1 MAEAEHAV
9 LAPSSAYQWVNCPG
23 SVMMQRQYPE
33 PEGENEAA
41 DEGSAAHFLASEYLK
56 TGKWKEGGFNGVP
69 FTTEMQQHVKLFT
82 DLADGARSSG
92 ANWYVEAKVDISSI
106 HQDCWGTADF
116 FTIDLAAKTVCLLD
130 LKYGFGIVEAFENP
144 QLLAYASGIYDLIGS
159 DAIDYTF
166 ELGIVQPRPWH
177 REGPVRRWRIAGVE
191 VSNRARHTRAAAEEA
206 LGNNP
211 RTVPGPWCKHCTARH
226 ACPALRATTLD
237 TADMV
242 REATPVELPPEGLAV
257 ELGLLKRAQA
267 QIEMR
272 LAGLEAQA
280 TALIQGGK
288 SVPGW
293 GIDHTVGREEWAKP
307 VKEVLALGDL
317 FGVNLAK
324 PVEPITPAQA
334 RKAGVEPTVIAAYA
348 KRKAGTAKLVKIDTA
363 AARKAFG
370 G

>member
-1 MAEAEHAV
+1 MAEPAHAI
-9 LAPSSAYQWVNCPG
+9 LAPSSAHQWVNCPG
-23 SVMMQRQYPE
+23 SVRLQQQYPE

-56 TGKWKEGGFNGVP
+56 TGKWKEGAFNGIP
-69 FTTEMQQHVKLFT
+69 FTAEMQQHVKLFT
-82 DLADGARSSG
+82 DLAEEARSSG

-116 FTIDLAAKTVCLLD
+116 FTIDLAAKKVCLID

-144 QLLAYASGIYDLIGS
+144 QLLSYASGIYDLIGS
-159 DAIDYTF
+159 DAIDFAF
-166 ELGIVQPRPWH
+166 ELIIVQPRPWH

-191 VSNRARHTRAAAEEA
+191 VSNRARHMRAAAEEA

-211 RTVPGPWCKHCTARH
+211 RTVPGPGCKHCTARH
-226 ACPALRATTLD
+226 ACAGLRATTLD
-237 TADMV
+237 TVDMV
-242 REATPVELPPEGLAV
+242 RESTPVELPPEGLAI
-257 ELGLLKRAQA
+257 ELGLLKRAQS
-267 QIEMR
+267 QLEMR

-280 TALIQGGK
+280 MALIQGGK

-293 GIDHTVGREEWAKP
+293 SIDHTVGREEWSKP
-307 VKEVLALGDL
+307 ASEVFALGQL
-317 FGVNLAK
+317 FGVDLAR
-324 PVEPITPAQA
+324 PAEPITPAQA
-334 RKAGVEPTVIAAYA
+334 RKAGVDATVISAYA
-348 KRKAGTAKLVKIDTA
+348 KRKAGTAKLIKVDTT